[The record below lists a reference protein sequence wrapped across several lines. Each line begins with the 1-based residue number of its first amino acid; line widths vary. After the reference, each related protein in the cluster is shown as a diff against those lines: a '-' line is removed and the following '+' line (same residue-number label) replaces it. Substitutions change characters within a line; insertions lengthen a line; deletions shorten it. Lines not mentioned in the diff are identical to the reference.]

1 MLKNL
6 TISMKL
12 GMAFSLVIVFFL
24 TAAWVSMS
32 ATQSIGN
39 KFEHFF
45 QKNYA
50 RQHAYQTMF
59 ADGLLSGIAL
69 RNLVLRPKL
78 VKPYT
83 VVPKAIKRFDD
94 ALQTANSLATNN
106 PSLQDA
112 LAKIKT
118 YWLKTRSA
126 KLKVLDAMKSGDI
139 ETAKQILITQE
150 HPHWQKVR
158 ISVQKLVL
166 AEEKHVIQLK
176 KEMLKETS
184 QAKLSSLIFTLVTIA
199 LTITVAFL
207 ITRLIKQTLSG
218 IIGSLNNIA
227 SGEGDLT
234 RRLDETGK
242 DEAAQLAKAFNEF
255 VEKIQVLIHDANESG
270 LQLTSS
276 AQQLSE
282 ISVDTK
288 LNVNQQESKIEQV
301 ATAINQMASTVQE
314 VARHATEASSAAQQ
328 ADSESTN
335 GQNVVT
341 QVISSISDLATEVHN
356 TAEVIHTVEENADQ
370 IGTVLD
376 VIKGIAE
383 QTNLLALN
391 AAIEAARAGEQGR
404 GFAVVADEVRTLASR
419 TQESTQE
426 IQSMIERL
434 QGGAKSAVKAMQQ
447 GEEKTQQTVDKAQ
460 QAGEALTLITAAV
473 SKIVDMNTQ
482 IASAADEQSSVA
494 EDINHNITSISTLSV
509 QAAEGAEHTAASSQE
524 LERLAAELQKRM
536 SSFKT

>member
-6 TISMKL
+6 TISIKL
-12 GMAFSLVIVFFL
+12 GIAFSLVIVFFL
-24 TAAWVSMS
+24 AATWISMS
-32 ATQSIGN
+32 ASQSIGN
-39 KFEHFF
+39 KFEQFF
-45 QKNYA
+45 QENYA

-59 ADGLLSGIAL
+59 ADGLLSGMAL
-69 RNLVLRPKL
+69 RNLVLRPHLK
-78 VKPYT
+78 KPFK

-94 ALQTANSLATNN
+94 ALQKANTLATNN
-106 PSLQDA
+106 PDLQNE

-118 YWLKTRSA
+118 HWQQSRSA
-126 KLKVLDAMKSGDI
+126 KLKVLEAMKSADI
-139 ETAKQILITQE
+139 ETAKQILVSQE

-158 ISVQKLVL
+158 ITVQKLVL
-166 AEEKHVIQLK
+166 AEEKKAVTLE
-176 KEMLKETS
+176 KELLQQTS
-184 QAKLSSLIFTLVTIA
+184 QARLNAFIFSILVISLTIA
-199 LTITVAFL
+199 VAFL
-207 ITRLIKQTLSG
+207 ITRLIRQTLSG

-234 RRLDETGK
+234 RRLDASGK
-242 DEAAQLAKAFNEF
+242 DEAAQLAQAFNAF
-255 VEKIQVLIHDANESG
+255 VEKIQGLIRDASASG
-270 LQLTSS
+270 LKLTSS
-276 AQQLSE
+276 AQQLTE

-301 ATAINQMASTVQE
+301 ATAINEMASTVQE
-314 VARHATEASSAAQQ
+314 VARHATEASTAAQQ

-341 QVISSISDLATEVHN
+341 QVISSINDLASEVHN

-426 IQSMIERL
+426 IQKMIERL
-434 QGGAKSAVKAMQQ
+434 QEGTKSAVKAMQQ
-447 GEEKTQQTVDKAQ
+447 GEEKTQHTVDKAQ
-460 QAGEALTLITAAV
+460 QAGEALTSITAAV

-509 QAAEGAEHTAASSQE
+509 QAAEGAEHTAAASQE
-524 LERLAAELQKRM
+524 LERLASELQNRM
-536 SSFKT
+536 GSFKT

>member
-1 MLKNL
+1 LKNL
-6 TISMKL
+6 TISTKL
-12 GMAFSLVIVFFL
+12 AIAFSVVVAFFL
-24 TAAWVSMS
+24 VGMWISIS
-32 ATQSIGN
+32 STQSISS
-39 KFEHFF
+39 KFEAFF
-45 QKNYA
+45 QQNYA
-50 RQHAYQTMF
+50 RQNAYQTMF
-59 ADGLLSGIAL
+59 SDGLLSGIAL
-69 RNLVLRPKL
+69 RNLILRPNKT
-78 VKPYT
+78 KPYK
-83 VVPKAIKRFDD
+83 VVPKAISRFDN
-94 ALQTANSLATNN
+94 ALTKAESLAANN
-106 PSLQDA
+106 ESLQQSIS
-112 LAKIKT
+112 KIKT
-118 YWLKTRSA
+118 HWSKTKAA
-126 KLKVLDAMKSGDI
+126 KLDVLKLMKQGDI
-139 ETAKQILITQE
+139 EGAKKLLVSTE

-158 ISVQKLVL
+158 ITVQNLVL
-166 AEEKHVIQLK
+166 EEEKNAFQLEKDLNAASSSAIIKSFVMALVIIGL
-176 KEMLKETS
+176 
-184 QAKLSSLIFTLVTIA
+184 TIA
-199 LTITVAFL
+199 VAFL
-207 ITRLIKQTLSG
+207 ITRLIKKTLSG
-218 IIGSLNNIA
+218 IINSLNNIA

-234 RRLDETGK
+234 SRLEESGNDEG
-242 DEAAQLAKAFNEF
+242 AQLARAFNQF
-255 VEKIQVLIHDANESG
+255 VGKIQTLISEASNSG
-270 LQLTSS
+270 QQLATS

-301 ATAINQMASTVQE
+301 ATAINEMASTVQE

-447 GEEKTQQTVDKAQ
+447 GEEKTQETVDKAQ

-509 QAAEGAEHTAASSQE
+509 QAAEGAEHTAAASQE

>member
-6 TISMKL
+6 TISIKL
-12 GMAFSLVIVFFL
+12 GIAFSLVIIFFL
-24 TAAWVSMS
+24 AATWISMS
-32 ATQSIGN
+32 ASQSIGN
-39 KFEHFF
+39 KFEQFF
-45 QKNYA
+45 QENYA

-59 ADGLLSGIAL
+59 ADGLLSGMAL
-69 RNLVLRPKL
+69 RNLVLRPHLK
-78 VKPYT
+78 KPFK

-94 ALQTANSLATNN
+94 ALQKANALATNN
-106 PSLQDA
+106 PDLQNE

-118 YWLKTRSA
+118 HWQQSRSA
-126 KLKVLDAMKSGDI
+126 KLKVLEAMKGADI
-139 ETAKQILITQE
+139 ETAKQILVSQE

-158 ISVQKLVL
+158 ITVQKLVL
-166 AEEKHVIQLK
+166 AEEKKAVTLE
-176 KEMLKETS
+176 KEMLQQTS
-184 QAKLSSLIFTLVTIA
+184 QARLNAFIFSIIVITLTVA
-199 LTITVAFL
+199 VAFL
-207 ITRLIKQTLSG
+207 ITRLIRQTLSG
-218 IIGSLNNIA
+218 IIDSLDNIA

-234 RRLDETGK
+234 RRLDASGK
-242 DEAAQLAKAFNEF
+242 DEAAQLAKAFNAF
-255 VEKIQVLIHDANESG
+255 VEKIQVLIRDASASG
-270 LQLTSS
+270 LKLTNS
-276 AQQLSE
+276 AQQLTE

-301 ATAINQMASTVQE
+301 ATAINEMASTVQE
-314 VARHATEASSAAQQ
+314 VARHATEASTAAQQ

-335 GQNVVT
+335 GQSVVT
-341 QVISSISDLATEVHN
+341 QVISSINDLASEVHS

-426 IQSMIERL
+426 IQKMIERL
-434 QGGAKSAVKAMQQ
+434 QEGTKSAVKAMQQ
-447 GEEKTQQTVDKAQ
+447 GEEKTQHTVDKAQ
-460 QAGEALTLITAAV
+460 QAGEALTSITAAV
-473 SKIVDMNTQ
+473 SKIVEMNTQ

-509 QAAEGAEHTAASSQE
+509 QAAEGAEHTAAASQE
-524 LERLAAELQKRM
+524 LERLATDLQNRM
-536 SSFKT
+536 SSFKA

>member
-1 MLKNL
+1 
-6 TISMKL
+6 MKL

-24 TAAWVSMS
+24 TASWVSMS

-69 RNLVLRPKL
+69 RNLVLSPKL

-106 PSLQDA
+106 PSLQNA

-118 YWLKTRSA
+118 HWLKTRSA

-139 ETAKQILITQE
+139 EAAKQILITQE

-166 AEEKHVIQLK
+166 TEEKHVTQLK
-176 KEMLKETS
+176 KEMLQETS
-184 QAKLSSLIFTLVTIA
+184 QAKISSLIFTLVIIA
-199 LTITVAFL
+199 LTIAVAFL
-207 ITRLIKQTLSG
+207 ITRLIKKTLSG

-234 RRLDETGK
+234 RRLDEAGK

-426 IQSMIERL
+426 IQAMIERL
-434 QGGAKSAVKAMQQ
+434 QEGAKSAVKAMQQ